1 MFNFFRVLK
10 QAASEFSEDS
20 CMTSAAAIA
29 YYAIFSLPPLLVVLF
44 SLATLAG
51 VSQDR
56 INSAAREQ
64 LGIPTAAKS
73 SGDSRDA
80 DETSSNSIQLR
91 SVADRAGASQFGGI
105 GPVGQIL
112 GVVVLVFASTGLF
125 VQLQVALNRAWDVSS
140 QSDQGG
146 IRNFLMKR
154 LLSLGMILVVALLL
168 LGSLVASAV
177 LARTIHFVGDAAP
190 DGMIQVASFA
200 LDQGLTF
207 MLAMLMFAMV
217 FKFLPDAPTRW
228 GDVWIGAMFTAA
240 LFVVGKALIAWYM
253 QRANLGAS
261 WGNAA
266 GSIIALLAWLYYTS
280 LILLFGAEVT
290 QVWARPAPKH

>member
-1 MFNFFRVLK
+1 MFKFFRVLK
-10 QAASEFSEDS
+10 QAASEFSEDG
-20 CMTSAAAIA
+20 CMSSAAAIA

-91 SVADRAGASQFGGI
+91 SVAHRAGASQFGGI
-105 GPVGQIL
+105 GPVGKIL

-140 QSDQGG
+140 QSDHGG

-177 LARTIHFVGDAAP
+177 VARTIHFIRDSAP
-190 DGMIQVASFA
+190 DGMIRVASFT

-207 MLAMLMFAMV
+207 MLATLMFVMV

-253 QRANLGAS
+253 QRANLGSS
-261 WGNAA
+261 WGNAT

-280 LILLFGAEVT
+280 IILLFGAEVT
-290 QVWARPAPKH
+290 QVWARPAPK